1 MVLIKENNMG
11 SNQTSWA
18 LVNSEGLVETFL
30 RIDLPENWEPP
41 EGYSIVADDELP
53 EGWQR
58 VPEQIVVPATISARQ
73 IRLWLINN
81 GYSLANVEAA
91 INSISDQAIRDSTL
105 VEWEY
110 APYIERSHPMLI
122 PLASA
127 LGLTEQQVDQAFIE
141 ANII

>member
-18 LVNSEGLVETFL
+18 LLNSQGLVETFL
-30 RIDLPENWEPP
+30 RIDLPENWEPS

-58 VPEQIVVPATISARQ
+58 VSEQIVVPATISARQ

-91 INSISDQAIRDSTL
+91 INGITDPIVRDSRL

-110 APYIERSHPMLI
+110 APYIERTHPMLI
-122 PLASA
+122 SLASA

-141 ANII
+141 AEKI